1 MSLWQK
7 LTGELV
13 DIIEWTQPPQSD
25 ILAYRFPALT
35 KTKSRTAP
43 A

>member
-25 ILAYRFPALT
+25 ILAYRFP
-35 KTKSRTAP
+35 RYQNEIRP
-43 A
+43 CR